1 MNERH
6 HTALPETVLSACFVL
21 IPLGI
26 LMGVLYG
33 LDVISILLLD
43 LIFFG
48 SLAIFVPW
56 AVLKLNPRDLTEFGD
71 QPDKG

>member
-1 MNERH
+1 MSAHRH
-6 HTALPETVLSACFVL
+6 AALPEAVLSACLVL
-21 IPLGI
+21 VPLGI

-33 LDVISILLLD
+33 LDVISILALD

-56 AVLKLNPRDLTEFGD
+56 AVLKLDPSGLPGFVGKPHE
-71 QPDKG
+71 